1 MLARYLQ
8 TAEQGGPQVYPT
20 SPCHCL
26 CHEHGGSRSDSLSD
40 HADIRVITRP
50 PPSTTTVDSDPHI
63 IRRDTS
69 PANPLSPIRTDTYP
83 ASEDTTSGLGIHS
96 MDSNSPTGATRALI
110 RIATALGTASADR
123 FDDQSFRQ
131 GKATGFPEVPGEGNR
146 NSRLSQNRQLWGD
159 DLDDC
164 LTPRGGRS
172 RANSFNG
179 SIYRSHSA
187 SRAPSPQPRQRSQT
201 TGPGIGTSSLVL
213 GLPPTHSPEST
224 SEPIFPA
231 RPSAELVPVRS
242 ATIPVITLHEGP
254 GSPAIVLSVED
265 GLVEEPV
272 EVSVSIA
279 VSSSQPERPAP

>member
-1 MLARYLQ
+1 M
-8 TAEQGGPQVYPT
+8 YPP
-20 SPCHCL
+20 SPCNCL
-26 CHEHGGSRSDSLSD
+26 CHEHGSIRSDSLGD
-40 HADIRVITRP
+40 HPHMDALPRP
-50 PPSTTTVDSDPHI
+50 PPSTTTVDSDPHLP
-63 IRRDTS
+63 RRETS

-83 ASEDTTSGLGIHS
+83 TSEDAASGLGIHS
-96 MDSNSPTGATRALI
+96 MDSNSPTGATKALI
-110 RIATALGTASADR
+110 KFVTALGTASADR

-164 LTPRGGRS
+164 LTPHGGRS

-201 TGPGIGTSSLVL
+201 TGPGVGTSSLVL

-224 SEPIFPA
+224 SEPIFPP
-231 RPSAELVPVRS
+231 RRSAELEPPLVRS

-254 GSPAIVLSVED
+254 GSPAIVLSLED
-265 GLVEEPV
+265 GLVDEPA
-272 EVSVSIA
+272 EVSVSIE
-279 VSSSQPERPAP
+279 VSVSQPERPSA